1 MKTVKYSLSDSDIE
15 AITFALSI
23 LPSLGLDDS
32 KLQAANNY
40 QLCTSAGAK
49 LISRNFAISVY
60 EARVISCALQA
71 VQLINSGGLSFVSS
85 DVKKRCSNYLF
96 TVNKLVSVL
105 GL

>member
-1 MKTVKYSLSDSDIE
+1 MHSLYFRLLVLMIANSKLLI
-15 AITFALSI
+15 IINFVRLLALS
-23 LPSLGLDDS
+23 SLVVNFD
-32 KLQAANNY
+32 
-40 QLCTSAGAK
+40 
-49 LISRNFAISVY
+49 ISDN